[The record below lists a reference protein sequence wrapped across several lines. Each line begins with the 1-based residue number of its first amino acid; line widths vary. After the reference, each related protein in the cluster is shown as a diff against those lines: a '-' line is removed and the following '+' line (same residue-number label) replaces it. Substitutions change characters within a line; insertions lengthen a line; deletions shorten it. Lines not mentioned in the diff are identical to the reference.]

1 MTKKRLLYLTLIVAT
16 LTIGVVIGTIVS
28 GGVKAGEQKAQALV
42 IPDPVS
48 LSNAFSQIAANVSP
62 AVVNINTE
70 AAPENPVPSRQPR
83 DRSESPNNR
92 NNRNPKELDP
102 FDFFNFFGGPDQ
114 PDRNEKVRNLGTGF
128 IVDKTGLIVTN
139 HHVVDKAT
147 KIMVRLEDK
156 SEYQGKLVGSDMD
169 TDLAVIK
176 IEAGRDLPVA
186 KLGNSDAVKVGDWVL
201 AIGSPFSLDHTVTH
215 GIISAKGRTDIGG
228 SRNDF
233 QSFLQTDA
241 AINPGNS
248 GGPLVNMAG
257 EVIGINTAII
267 SETRQSAGL
276 GFALPANT
284 AIKVYNQLVQSGKV
298 TRGGIGIQYSANPAQ
313 DASLCRALGLKTDCG
328 VVVQYVVPGGPA
340 AKAGIRAGDVI
351 TEIDGNK
358 ITTGSALLDVVANS
372 PIGRTI
378 HVKVNRD
385 SKEQTIPIVIGDRQE
400 VIGERASNNNPDNN
414 DQGDGSQS
422 KLGIRVQ
429 AITSDMVRQLRL
441 NSSDGAYVS
450 SVDQDSAA
458 EEAGIMRG
466 MIITRVIAG
475 SERFEVRTVDDF
487 KRAERAMRSGQD
499 VALMVLQR
507 NANTNE
513 WRSSFVAVTIP

>member
-1 MTKKRLLYLTLIVAT
+1 MTKKRLLYLTLIIAT

-28 GGVKAGEQKAQALV
+28 GGVKAGEQKAQALL

-70 AAPENPVPSRQPR
+70 AAPENPVRNR
-83 DRSESPNNR
+83 NDRNENPKG
-92 NNRNPKELDP
+92 NNRNPREFDP
-102 FDFFNFFGGPDQ
+102 FDFFNFFGGPDA

-128 IVDKTGLIVTN
+128 IVDKAGYIVTN

-156 SEYQGKLVGSDMD
+156 SEFQGKLVGSDDD

-186 KLGNSDAVKVGDWVL
+186 KMGNSDAVKVGDWVL

-228 SRNDF
+228 ARNDF

-248 GGPLVNMAG
+248 GGPLVDMSG

-276 GFALPANT
+276 GFALPSNT

-313 DASLCRALGLKTDCG
+313 DASLCRALGLKTECG
-328 VVVQYVVPGGPA
+328 VIVQYVVPGGPA
-340 AKAGIRAGDVI
+340 AKAGVRAGDVI
-351 TEIDGNK
+351 TEIDATK
-358 ITTGSALLDVVANS
+358 ISSGSTLLDVVANS

-378 HVKVNRD
+378 RVKINRD
-385 SKEQTIPIVIGDRQE
+385 GKEQTIPIVIGDRQE
-400 VIGERASNNNPDNN
+400 VIGERASNSAPDNN
-414 DQGDGSQS
+414 DQSDSSQS
-422 KLGIRVQ
+422 KLGVHVQ

-441 NSSDGAYVS
+441 SSSDGVYVAS
-450 SVDQDSAA
+450 IDQDSPA

-466 MIITRVIAG
+466 TIITRVIAG
-475 SERFEVRTVDDF
+475 NERFEVRNVDDF
-487 KRAERAMRSGQD
+487 KRAERVMRSGQD

-513 WRSSFVAVTIP
+513 WRSGFVAISIP